1 MEGDTIGRMVV
12 SGAVNSVLPTCN
24 HIDYPLIRYAML
36 QHDPGRMLVAVPCM
50 SHFQRSMSPQ
60 LHAWACVQVK
70 QEKLKH
76 MDAGKKEAANAA
88 RTAFGADYEARLR
101 AEAGAQPDKLS
112 RRKHQISSLFH
123 QAKMKVR
130 ECFAQACQQIWTML
144 KERKLGFELEGEICA
159 VLGKRSTVLH
169 STARSGQC

>member
-1 MEGDTIGRMVV
+1 
-12 SGAVNSVLPTCN
+12 
-24 HIDYPLIRYAML
+24 
-36 QHDPGRMLVAVPCM
+36 M
-50 SHFQRSMSPQ
+50 SHFKGVCHHSFMRGP
-60 LHAWACVQVK
+60 WVQVK

-130 ECFAQACQQIWTML
+130 ECFAQACLQIWTTPRKGSSILSL
-144 KERKLGFELEGEICA
+144 KARVCA
-159 VLGKRSTVLH
+159 VLRKGNTVLH
-169 STARSGQC
+169 SRARSGQC